1 MKTMKTMKTGEN
13 MQKNK
18 TIESYI
24 DSYQEN
30 LRIQSLNTKLNV
42 YFRIIFFLLVSYVV
56 IVFTTIELLNAL
68 T

>member
-1 MKTMKTMKTGEN
+1 MKTMKKMKTGEN

>member
-1 MKTMKTMKTGEN
+1 MGGN

-18 TIESYI
+18 TLESYI

-42 YFRIIFFLLVSYVV
+42 YFRITFFLLVSYVV

>member
-1 MKTMKTMKTGEN
+1 MKKMKTGEN